1 MQNLSQILK
10 YAKVKDVFLDED
22 RIALVVVQDGRKYE
36 VVIEYNEE
44 HEKDPVQKPLNIS
57 INDLGE
63 VEELKKDKVQRFL
76 EALDRALERADA
88 LVNGDMLMQYLLYLE
103 EWEERWYA
111 ILVNGLVVEVD
122 KAGDYIRIHSLHNPE
137 G

>member
-1 MQNLSQILK
+1 MQDITQILK
-10 YAKVKDVFLDED
+10 YAKIKDVFLNED
-22 RIALVVVQDGRKYE
+22 KVALVVVQDGRKYE

-63 VEELKKDKVQRFL
+63 IKELMEDKVQRFL
-76 EALDRALERADA
+76 NALDRALERADA
-88 LVNGDMLMQYLLYLE
+88 LITADMLMQYLLYLE
-103 EWEERWYA
+103 EWEDRWYA
-111 ILVNGLVVEVD
+111 ILVNGLVIEVAKD
-122 KAGDYIRIHSLHNPE
+122 GEYIAIKSLHNPE